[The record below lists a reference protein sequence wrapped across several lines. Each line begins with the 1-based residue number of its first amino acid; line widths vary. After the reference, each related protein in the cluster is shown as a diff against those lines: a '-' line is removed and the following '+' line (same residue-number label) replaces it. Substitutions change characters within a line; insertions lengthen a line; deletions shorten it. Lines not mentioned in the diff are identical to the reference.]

1 MTHDHLSK
9 KNTALKRPIQ
19 MLARS
24 FFCALTVLGCSMGV
38 LASEHRPVLS
48 SDGKQLIVM
57 SQVNE
62 DWELFLLTPDTG
74 AVKRLTTH
82 QGWDGYAVWS
92 PSGKQI
98 AFDRGDPEN
107 ENQKTPTLMD
117 LETGDVQPLGI
128 FDGWLS
134 INDWHKGG
142 LLAFWETGGQRDL
155 FVLSANGQIKQQLTS
170 TPDIS
175 EHDAHFSPDGLQIV
189 FATYTNNS
197 EAGTSLEIMDLASGE
212 RRVIHSS
219 GGRIYGIDW
228 SPTGDR
234 IAFTDSPKGADDD
247 ADVFVYNLGDETV
260 NQCIENDA
268 WDHMPVWSGDGRSII
283 FSSYRSGKE
292 RLYWTNCSTNVLPLW
307 NGQLTGDTPAAQD

>member
-1 MTHDHLSK
+1 MIHDLHFIE
-9 KNTALKRPIQ
+9 NTAIKWPRK
-19 MLARS
+19 MLAHG
-24 FFCALTVLGCSMGV
+24 FICALAVLGCSLGV
-38 LASEHRPVLS
+38 PASEHRPVLS
-48 SDGKQLIVM
+48 RDGKQLIVM
-57 SQVNE
+57 SQVDE
-62 DWELFLLTPDTG
+62 DWELFLLTSDTG

-92 PSGKQI
+92 PAGKQI
-98 AFDRGDPEN
+98 AFDRGDPEQ

-117 LETGDVQPLGI
+117 LETGEIRPIGT

-134 INDWHKGG
+134 INDWNEDG

-155 FVLSANGQIKQQLTS
+155 FVLSANGQIKQQLTN
-170 TPDIS
+170 TPDVS

-189 FATYTNNS
+189 FATYTDES
-197 EAGTSLEIMDLASGE
+197 ESGTTMELLNLASNE

-219 GGRIYGIDW
+219 AGRIYGIDW

-234 IAFTDSPKGADDD
+234 IAFTDSPNGPDDD
-247 ADVFVYNLGDETV
+247 ADVFVYNLRNGTV
-260 NQCIENDA
+260 NRCVDNDA
-268 WDHMPVWSGDGRSII
+268 WDHMPVWSGDGRSIV

-307 NGQLTGDTPAAQD
+307 NGQLTNDTPAAQD